1 MAESFD
7 IIIVGA
13 GTAGMTAAL
22 YALRNGKSVLI
33 LEKDTFG
40 GQIALSP
47 KVENFPTQ
55 KTISGAE
62 FSDIMFE
69 QITQLGVKAELE
81 KVESIT
87 KTPTGFFVTT
97 DYNTYTAKSIIL
109 ATGVKHRQI
118 GVLGEEELVGKG
130 VSYCAT
136 CDGPFFAGE
145 EVVVIGDANTALQYS
160 IMLTGYCKKVTVCT
174 LFDKFFGESHLV
186 RTLKSKPNVE
196 IFHNLNLQ
204 QFFSKDGYLTG
215 LRFEKTDSGES
226 KIFDTRAVF
235 ICVGQMSDNA
245 VFEKLVNLDK
255 NGFIVANE
263 ECKTSRKGVYAAGD
277 CRTKKVRQLTTA
289 AADGAAAALAAC
301 SYLDSLDAS

>member
-1 MAESFD
+1 MADNFD

-55 KTISGAE
+55 KSISGAE
-62 FSDIMFE
+62 FSDILFE
-69 QITQLGVKAELE
+69 QINQLGVKAELE

-87 KTPTGFFVTT
+87 KIPAGFSVIT
-97 DYNTYTAKSIIL
+97 DYNTYTSKSIIL
-109 ATGVKHRQI
+109 ATGVKHRRI
-118 GVLGEEELVGKG
+118 GVLGEEELIGKG

-204 QFFSKDGYLTG
+204 QFLIKEGHLNG
-215 LRFEKTDSGES
+215 LRFEKTDSGET
-226 KIFDTRAVF
+226 KIINTKAVF
-235 ICVGQMSDNA
+235 ICVGQIPDNS
-245 VFEKLVNLDK
+245 VFEKLVALDK
-255 NGFIVANE
+255 NGFIVADE
-263 ECKTSRKGVYAAGD
+263 ECKTTQKGIYAAGD
-277 CRTKKVRQLTTA
+277 CRIKKVRQLTTA
-289 AADGAAAALAAC
+289 VADGASAAIAAC
-301 SYLDSLDAS
+301 SYIDSLSV